1 MSVGNTAEHARLMD
15 GIYRGQRHIY
25 DFTRKYYLFGR
36 DRLIDEL
43 NLPEGG
49 SVLEIACG
57 TGRNLHKVAGRW
69 PTSELYGLDISSEM
83 LKSASARLGA
93 RAKLARGD
101 ATSFD
106 AEALFG
112 QAKFDRVI
120 LSYSLSMIPD
130 WRETVKQALEVLAS
144 AGTLHI
150 VDFGDMDGLGPFR
163 AMLLRWLRRLGKLA
177 QYIAKAA
184 KPRSAAL
191 AVLGAMRCASDHG
204 IEQYF
209 WIKHGNSPFCVFF
222 V

>member
-1 MSVGNTAEHARLMD
+1 MSGQNAAKKAAAEHARLMD

-25 DFTRKYYLFGR
+25 DLTRKYYLFGR
-36 DRLIDEL
+36 DRLIGEL
-43 NLPEGG
+43 NLPAGG

-57 TGRNLHKVAGRW
+57 TGRNLHKVAARW

-83 LKSASARLGA
+83 LKSANARLGN

-112 QAKFDRVI
+112 RAKFDRVI

-130 WRETVKQALEVLAS
+130 WRATVKQALEVLAPN
-144 AGTLHI
+144 GTLHI

-163 AMLLRWLRRLGKLA
+163 AMLLRWLEMFHVTPRPLLGEACIGLATRR
-177 QYIAKAA
+177 
-184 KPRSAAL
+184 
-191 AVLGAMRCASDHG
+191 AMRG
-204 IEQYF
+204 RTRRGPLGYF
-209 WIKHGNSPFCVFF
+209 HLITIGWR
-222 V
+222 

>member
-36 DRLIDEL
+36 DRLIGEL
-43 NLPEGG
+43 NLPKGG

-83 LKSASARLGA
+83 LKSASARLGN
-93 RAKLARGD
+93 RASLARGD
-101 ATSFD
+101 ATKFD

-112 QAKFDRVI
+112 RAKFDRVI

-130 WRETVKQALEVLAS
+130 WRATVKQALEVLAPG
-144 AGTLHI
+144 GTLHI
-150 VDFGDMDGLGPFR
+150 VDFGDMEGMPRWSR
-163 AMLLRWLRRLGKLA
+163 ALLQRWLELFHVTPRPLLGEACLGLATRNRMRGRTRRGMF
-177 QYIAKAA
+177 
-184 KPRSAAL
+184 
-191 AVLGAMRCASDHG
+191 G
-204 IEQYF
+204 YF
-209 WIKHGNSPFCVFF
+209 HLITIGWH
-222 V
+222 